1 MNTDIDAMVAALDE
15 RSATTNE
22 KWDLYRCFDGDWI
35 VALRG
40 DDKAGD
46 REARGATIATALEAA
61 INSHRLPVVPPAPT
75 ILRACMM
82 TVTKEGNSW
91 KMVYPDG
98 TWYGRS
104 STKKAALEAAARI
117 EARTV
122 AAHDAWVD
130 KYGALVANGVEG
142 VDYYR
147 RSM

>member
-1 MNTDIDAMVAALDE
+1 MNTDIDAMVAALDG
-15 RSATTNE
+15 RSAATNE

-40 DDKAGD
+40 DDKAAD
-46 REARGATIATALEAA
+46 REARGATIVTALEAA
-61 INSHRLPVVPPAPT
+61 INSPRLPTVPPAPT
-75 ILRACMM
+75 ILRACTM
-82 TVTKEGNSW
+82 TVAKEGNSW
-91 KMVYPDG
+91 KIVYPDG
-98 TWYGRS
+98 TWFGRS
-104 STKKAALEAAARI
+104 PTKKAAVATVARI

-122 AAHDAWVD
+122 EAYDAWVD

>member
-1 MNTDIDAMVAALDE
+1 MNTDIDAMVAALDG
-15 RSATTNE
+15 RSADTNE

-40 DDKAGD
+40 DDKAAD

-75 ILRACMM
+75 ILRAWQALI
-82 TVTKEGNSW
+82 TKSS
-91 KMVYPDG
+91 
-98 TWYGRS
+98 TWWALSYQNGGFCHA
-104 STKKAALEAAARI
+104 STKKAALEAAGRI

-122 AAHDAWVD
+122 AEYDAWVD
-130 KYGALVANGVEG
+130 KYGALVANGIEG